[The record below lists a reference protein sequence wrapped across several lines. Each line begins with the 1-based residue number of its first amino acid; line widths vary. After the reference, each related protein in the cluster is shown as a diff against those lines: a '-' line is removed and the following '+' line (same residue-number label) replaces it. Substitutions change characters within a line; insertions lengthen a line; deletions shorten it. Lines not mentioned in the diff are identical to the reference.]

1 MTTASMIPASSIT
14 SRPPVRRS
22 TAMSTAEIKVRI
34 EAMFADD
41 RRPVHQTGPR

>member
-14 SRPPVRRS
+14 SPPPVRRS
-22 TAMSTAEIKVRI
+22 GGMSTAEIKARI
-34 EAMFADD
+34 EAMYADD